1 MINCK
6 WATKR
11 IYIIEECTTYFP
23 VSRVYAFW
31 KFVCFTTQR
40 TLKMMLRR
48 IQRLDFEDQI
58 LLMVFITP
66 FWNDVGGG
74 MVLCRPAEIR
84 IMKMLGVTIYPFKL
98 SPCWTFYFFPS
109 RENFVTFNGS
119 LAWKNHPEPV
129 SLASDARLKVL
140 AIYSTNFLLIK
151 RVKFSFQ

>member
-1 MINCK
+1 MSHKKNLHN
-6 WATKR
+6 WR
-11 IYIIEECTTYFP
+11 MHYLFP
-23 VSRVYAFW
+23 SQSRLCVLKVRLFYDP
-31 KFVCFTTQR
+31 VCFKNDVASNTKTV
-40 TLKMMLRR
+40 
-48 IQRLDFEDQI
+48 DFEDQM

-119 LAWKNHPEPV
+119 LAWKNHLEPV